1 MARIKDLLAAGRTS
15 SFEFFPPQTDE
26 AARGLEK
33 TIGELAPLEPSF
45 VSVTYGAGGSTR
57 ERTRDIVVHIQRDAG
72 ITAMAHLT
80 CIAHDPDDLVS
91 LLHQYQAAGIDNI
104 LSLAGDPPAGQPGGD
119 LDAPPDQLVGLQ
131 YASELVDLV
140 HATGDFCVGV
150 AAHPELHPRSAGD
163 RQRDRDF
170 LAAKLEMADFAI
182 TQFFFE
188 PEPYLTMI
196 DELATRGVTKPVL
209 PGIMPVTNARQVQRF
224 ARLAG
229 AEFPPRLAARFEAVA
244 DDPVAVR
251 ALGVELA
258 TELCQNLLDAGAPG
272 LHFYT
277 LNRSTATREIYANLG
292 L

>member
-1 MARIKDLLAAGRTS
+1 MARISDLLAAGRTS
-15 SFEFFPPQTDE
+15 SFEFFPPKTDE
-26 AARGLEK
+26 AARSLEK
-33 TIGELAPLEPSF
+33 TIAELAPLHPSF

-57 ERTRDIVVHIQRDAG
+57 DRTRDIVIHIQRDAG

-91 LLHQYQAAGIDNI
+91 LLEQYHDAGIENI
-104 LSLAGDPPAGQPGGD
+104 LSLAGDPPAGQDVEPGG
-119 LDAPPDQLVGLQ
+119 LR
-131 YASELVDLV
+131 YASELIEIVRQ
-140 HATGDFCVGV
+140 AGDFCIGV
-150 AAHPELHPRSAGD
+150 AAHPELHPRSSGD
-163 RQRDRDF
+163 RARDRDF

-196 DELATRGVTKPVL
+196 DELAERGVTKPVL
-209 PGIMPVTNARQVQRF
+209 PGIMPVTNAGP
-224 ARLAG
+224 G
-229 AEFPPRLAARFEAVA
+229 AAVRGDGRGRVPAARWRPSSRPGPTIPPPCGPWASSW
-244 DDPVAVR
+244 PP
-251 ALGVELA
+251 G
-258 TELCQNLLDAGAPG
+258 LCRELLDAGAPG